1 VTSSLALEECLGQ
14 FRPEAANSWFES
26 YDLHPPDRIESAARA
41 AAREAGRKLL
51 SPMTRSPWEAVPGDR
66 SLVWRLS
73 GEPALVVKVCATR
86 DPATARMWKRLADV
100 SARLEPPSE
109 LAVPRIRL
117 SGDQPVPWCVIDAA
131 VGSPALLTGSSAPDL
146 FKVVLAV
153 QRTKL
158 EGFRFRGTWGTE
170 TYVRQV
176 AEPIRQLV
184 AAEVIGAEAG
194 RRALLLLEMHRPNL
208 KELPPV
214 TAHNDLALYH
224 IYTGSPVTWV
234 IDWESA
240 IKDRLHMLDVAHLI
254 VNHGAARPE
263 WARELASIAIAHGQ
277 AEFGVDLT
285 SNLVVSQ
292 LERAAGKA
300 LDLLRRRH
308 QQSSQAVEALWA
320 VLQESFLPD

>member
-1 VTSSLALEECLGQ
+1 MTTSLPLADCLGQ
-14 FRPEAANSWFES
+14 FRPEAASSWFES
-26 YDLHPPDRIESAARA
+26 YELYSPDRIESAAKA
-41 AAREAGRKLL
+41 AARLAGRQVL

-73 GEPALVVKVCATR
+73 GEPALVVKVCATQ
-86 DPATARMWKRLADV
+86 DPRTARMWKRLAEV
-100 SARLEPPSE
+100 SARLEPPPD
-109 LAVPRIRL
+109 LAVPRVRL
-117 SGDQPVPWCVIDAA
+117 SGDQPVPWCIIDAA
-131 VGSPALLTGSSAPDL
+131 AGSPALLTSTTAKEV
-146 FKVVLAV
+146 FKVVLGV
-153 QRTKL
+153 QQTKL
-158 EGFRFRGTWGTE
+158 EGFRFRATWGAA

-176 AEPIRQLV
+176 AEPIKQLV
-184 AAEVIGAEAG
+184 AAEVIGDEAG
-194 RRALLLLEMHRPNL
+194 RCALDLLEKHRPYL
-208 KELPPV
+208 RELPPV

-224 IYTGSPVTWV
+224 IYTGGAVTWV

-240 IKDRLHMLDVAHLI
+240 IKDRLHTLDVAHLI

-320 VLQESFLPD
+320 VLDGRFLPE